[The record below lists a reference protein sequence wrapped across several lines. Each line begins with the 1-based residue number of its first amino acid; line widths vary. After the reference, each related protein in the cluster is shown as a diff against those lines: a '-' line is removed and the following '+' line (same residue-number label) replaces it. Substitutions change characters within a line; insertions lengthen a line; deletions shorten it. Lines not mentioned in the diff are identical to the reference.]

1 MISVQNQVT
10 NLVKALV
17 RFALWCY
24 FKRIVVRGFS
34 KKNHA
39 KSVIYLGNHQNALID
54 ALLIATTT
62 RRKTTFL
69 TRSDV
74 FKNPLIGYFLRY
86 IGMLPI
92 YRFRDGVDTLSMN
105 KPIFNRCGD
114 VLHNHEAIL
123 IFPEGNH
130 GLKRR
135 VRPLKKGF
143 VSLLSHRWSIDKQP
157 VYLSPIGV
165 NYIKAVRFPDAVS
178 IVYGESHK
186 VEPFEI
192 NKENTH
198 SLLWALHEKLAVLTT
213 HIPESLDGYYNQIDA
228 ALEQDARLFLNPLK
242 TNDLI
247 AQFEHALQS
256 KGSLEAVASKIF
268 KDNTD
273 LNKSFFSRMG
283 SLFLKRLFEFINIVP
298 ISIWRLFLKPSI
310 KQPEFVS
317 TARFGFSL
325 LFFPCYFLLL
335 FILIAVF
342 SKNIG
347 MALAIP
353 MGQFIMNLIF
363 VKKIL

>member
-10 NLVKALV
+10 NSVKALV

-24 FKRIVVRGFS
+24 FKHIVVTGFS
-34 KKNHA
+34 KENHD
-39 KSVIYLGNHQNALID
+39 KSVMYLGNHQNALLD
-54 ALLIATTT
+54 ALLIAITT

-74 FKNPLIGYFLRY
+74 FKNPLIGHLLRY

-92 YRFRDGVDTLSMN
+92 YRFRDGVDTLSKN
-105 KPIFNRCGD
+105 TPIFNRCGE

-130 GLKRR
+130 DLKRR

-178 IVYGESHK
+178 IVYGQSHK

-192 NKENTH
+192 NKDNTH

-268 KDNTD
+268 KGNTD
-273 LNKSFFSRMG
+273 LIKSFFSRTG
-283 SLFLKRLFEFINIVP
+283 SLFLKLLYEFLNMVP
-298 ISIWRLFLKPSI
+298 LSIWRLFLKPRI

-317 TARFGFSL
+317 TARFGFSI

-342 SKNIG
+342 TKNIG

-353 MGQFIMNLIF
+353 IGHFMMNLIF

>member
-1 MISVQNQVT
+1 MISVQNQLT

-24 FKRIVVRGFS
+24 FKRIVVTGFS
-34 KKNHA
+34 KQHHD
-39 KSVIYLGNHQNALID
+39 KSVIYLGNHQNALLD

-74 FKNPLIGYFLRY
+74 FKNPLIGHFLRY

-92 YRFRDGVDTLSMN
+92 YRFRDGVDTLSKN
-105 KPIFNRCGD
+105 IPIFNRCGE

-143 VSLLSHRWSIDKQP
+143 VSLLSHRWSIDKEP
-157 VYLSPIGV
+157 VFLSPIGV

-178 IVYGESHK
+178 IVYGNSLK
-186 VEPFEI
+186 IEPFEI

-198 SLLWALHEKLAVLTT
+198 SLLWTLHEKLAVLTT
-213 HIPESLDGYYNQIDA
+213 HIPESLEGYYDQIDT
-228 ALEQDARLFLNPLK
+228 ALEQDSQLFLNPLK

-256 KGSLEAVASKIF
+256 KGSLEATTSIF
-268 KDNTD
+268 FTPNTD
-273 LNKSFFSRMG
+273 LNKSFFSRTV
-283 SLFLKRLFEFINIVP
+283 SQFLKLLYEFLNMIPLSV
-298 ISIWRLFLKPSI
+298 WRLFLKPRI

-325 LFFPCYFLLL
+325 FFFPCYFLLL

-342 SKNIG
+342 AKNIG

-353 MGQFIMNLIF
+353 MGHFMMNLIF
-363 VKKIL
+363 VKKVL

>member
-10 NLVKALV
+10 NSVKALV

-24 FKRIVVRGFS
+24 FKHIVVTGFS
-34 KKNHA
+34 KENHD
-39 KSVIYLGNHQNALID
+39 KSVMYLGNHQNALLD
-54 ALLIATTT
+54 ALLIAITT

-74 FKNPLIGYFLRY
+74 FKNPLIGHLLRY

-92 YRFRDGVDTLSMN
+92 YRFRDGVDTLSKN
-105 KPIFNRCGD
+105 TPIFNRCGE

-130 GLKRR
+130 DLKRR

-178 IVYGESHK
+178 IVYGQSHK

-192 NKENTH
+192 NKDNTH
-198 SLLWALHEKLAVLTT
+198 SLLWALHEKLTVLTT
-213 HIPESLDGYYNQIDA
+213 HVPESLEGYYDQIDA

-268 KDNTD
+268 KGNTD
-273 LNKSFFSRMG
+273 LIKSFFSRTG
-283 SLFLKRLFEFINIVP
+283 SLFLKLLYEFLNMVP
-298 ISIWRLFLKPSI
+298 LSIWRLFLKPRI

-317 TARFGFSL
+317 TARFGFSI

-342 SKNIG
+342 TKNIG

-353 MGQFIMNLIF
+353 IGHFMMNLIF

>member
-24 FKRIVVRGFS
+24 FKRIVLRGFS

-105 KPIFNRCGD
+105 KPIFNRCGE

-143 VSLLSHRWSIDKQP
+143 
-157 VYLSPIGV
+157 
-165 NYIKAVRFPDAVS
+165 F
-178 IVYGESHK
+178 
-186 VEPFEI
+186 
-192 NKENTH
+192 KE
-198 SLLWALHEKLAVLTT
+198 AEKNGQ
-213 HIPESLDGYYNQIDA
+213 EF
-228 ALEQDARLFLNPLK
+228 LEQLGEMLDEHLDLEGDGTEEDNKDGKGRPKYSKAEMDQIKDEIKEAMIQASQSAGAGNTPAGIQRL
-242 TNDLI
+242 
-247 AQFEHALQS
+247 
-256 KGSLEAVASKIF
+256 
-268 KDNTD
+268 
-273 LNKSFFSRMG
+273 
-283 SLFLKRLFEFINIVP
+283 
-298 ISIWRLFLKPSI
+298 I
-310 KQPEFVS
+310 KQLTEPKMNWRELLRQQIQS
-317 TARFGFSL
+317 TIKSDYTFARPSRKGKL
-325 LFFPCYFLLL
+325 
-335 FILIAVF
+335 
-342 SKNIG
+342 
-347 MALAIP
+347 
-353 MGQFIMNLIF
+353 
-363 VKKIL
+363 

>member
-10 NLVKALV
+10 NSVKALV

-24 FKRIVVRGFS
+24 FKRIVLIGFS
-34 KKNHA
+34 KENHA

-74 FKNPLIGYFLRY
+74 FKNPFVGNFLKY

-92 YRFRDGVDTLSMN
+92 YRFRDGVDTLSKN
-105 KPIFNRCGD
+105 TPIFNRCGE
-114 VLHNHEAIL
+114 VLHDHEAIL

-135 VRPLKKGF
+135 LRPLKKGF

-165 NYIKAVRFPDAVS
+165 NYIKAVRFPDAAS
-178 IVYGESHK
+178 IVYGDSLK
-186 VEPFEI
+186 IEPFEI
-192 NKENTH
+192 SQENTY
-198 SLLWALHEKLAVLTT
+198 SLLAELHGKLSVLTT
-213 HIPESLDGYYNQIDA
+213 HIPESLEVYYDQIETCLEKDA
-228 ALEQDARLFLNPLK
+228 QLFLNPYK
-242 TNDLI
+242 ANDLI
-247 AQFEHALQS
+247 AQFEKNLHSNKSGVAANGELL
-256 KGSLEAVASKIF
+256 KGNSAKKKSLFKKACSVIF
-268 KDNTD
+268 K
-273 LNKSFFSRMG
+273 F
-283 SLFLKRLFEFINIVP
+283 LFEGLNMVP
-298 ISIWRLFLKPSI
+298 LAVWRLFLKPGI

-325 LFFPCYFLLL
+325 FFFPCYFLLM
-335 FILIAVF
+335 FTLIAVF
-342 SKNIG
+342 TKNIG

-353 MGQFIMNLIF
+353 MIHFMLNIIF